1 MSNWNLKDALQSAKE
16 DVEWEHGV
24 FVSDDDEDL
33 KAGEIR
39 IHRRGNNLNVKG
51 AGFVVSKLVQSGM
64 KQVGKLVS
72 SSVADATTT
81 GSSKKEDNT
90 AETKAVKTIRTPR
103 ITDDENDTFDK
114 KNGPQTKKT
123 VVYHSLPAIASKSAL
138 PQDLLEASPQHE
150 AFGVEL
156 QDMMQHKKNKNPIR
170 P

>member
-72 SSVADATTT
+72 SSVVDATTT
-81 GSSKKEDNT
+81 GSGKKEDNT
-90 AETKAVKTIRTPR
+90 AETKAVKTIS
-103 ITDDENDTFDK
+103 TDDDK
-114 KNGPQTKKT
+114 KDHQQTKKT